1 MQAHVTSPI
10 LSFTCSWLAGH
21 HLLQLGCCCQVHD
34 VEFHAYA
41 ITDADSNGTVAT
53 WVAVVSDLNAHTERS
68 TVFETVFGPSPIRGK
83 VRLPIGL
90 QRLQNHCSAGPL
102 LVGKG
107 FAVSSLGDTC
117 NARAASQ
124 ASWPALTLT
133 TTAVSAGAS
142 RFKSASTH
150 DSCSCARFGASSPGI
165 RFWKFRC

>member
-1 MQAHVTSPI
+1 MPSRMRTAMGQWR
-10 LSFTCSWLAGH
+10 LG
-21 HLLQLGCCCQVHD
+21 LQLCQ
-34 VEFHAYA
+34 
-41 ITDADSNGTVAT
+41 TSMP
-53 WVAVVSDLNAHTERS
+53 TECS

-133 TTAVSAGAS
+133 TTVVSAGGV
-142 RFKSASTH
+142 K
-150 DSCSCARFGASSPGI
+150 I
-165 RFWKFRC
+165 